1 MKEIVKL
8 GLILLL
14 ICAVSALAL
23 SFTYDLTKDQILAQ
37 REAAN
42 NKARKNVLPDA
53 ENFKP
58 VSEEKFKEV
67 VSQNDKVVEI
77 YAGYKG
83 EEIIGYAIKTL
94 PSGYGGA
101 VEVMTGI
108 GMDGKIKGVR
118 IGNHQ
123 ETPGLGANATLP
135 SFYTQYEGKSIEK
148 ELKVTKSGQPKDNEI
163 QAISGATITSRAV
176 TSGVN
181 YAVEAFKLVAGK

>member
-23 SFTYDLTKDQILAQ
+23 SFTYDLSKDQILAQ